1 MLRRMLTLIISIL
14 SIIFIPYC
22 LSLFYNMYW
31 WTPEYPG
38 DVKPTSFITLWM
50 QGFDLSFLL
59 LFVFLIISTIKWI
72 KTGKFEI

>member
-31 WTPEYPG
+31 WTPDYPG
-38 DVKPTSFITLWM
+38 ELKPTSFINLWI
-50 QGFDLSFLL
+50 QGFNLS
-59 LFVFLIISTIKWI
+59 LFVFLIILTIKWI
-72 KTGKFEI
+72 KTDKFEI